1 MTTAEKL
8 AKLNKQLAMARAM
21 ISASDPRAGDAEN
34 RAAAALIVRITG
46 DIGLGRHAAA
56 ASASSALHRVG
67 VSLPTA
73 WASGDTSATGR
84 VLTQVETLAAEIE
97 AELKQKAAGG

>member
-46 DIGLGRHAAA
+46 DMGLGRHSTA
-56 ASASSALHRVG
+56 ASAASELHRVII
-67 VSLPTA
+67 SMQKA
-73 WASGDTSATGR
+73 WASGDSSATGR